1 MKSQVEVLANI
12 YTNIYTKQ
20 PVYKQLALEWQTAK
34 QLSGLNSLS
43 LSNNKNLQ
51 IKEKWNFFFV
61 KNVK

>member
-20 PVYKQLALEWQTAK
+20 TVYKQLALEWQTAK
-34 QLSGLNSLS
+34 QLSGINSLS